1 MGLGLGF
8 RVRVRGAA
16 RLDGLGVVLGDRV
29 RAGLVRGRGRVRVNL
44 NVKVRVRVRV
54 EVEGE
59 GEGEG
64 ESEVRAG
71 K

>member
-1 MGLGLGF
+1 MRVRLRLRLWV

-29 RAGLVRGRGRVRVNL
+29 RAGLVRGRGRVR
-44 NVKVRVRVRV
+44 
-54 EVEGE
+54 EGE
-59 GEGEG
+59 GEGKG
-64 ESEVRAG
+64 KGEVRAA